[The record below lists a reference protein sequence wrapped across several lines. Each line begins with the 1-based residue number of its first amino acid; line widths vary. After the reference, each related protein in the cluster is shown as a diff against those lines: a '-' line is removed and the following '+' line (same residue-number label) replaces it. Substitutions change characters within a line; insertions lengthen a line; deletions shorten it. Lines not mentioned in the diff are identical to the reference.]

1 MNINAFVKINT
12 EDLVDSMIETLTES
26 QLRSFVNQLCDKI
39 QLLEFDE
46 ALLADR
52 LRAVMPFY
60 NDNSSEGY
68 EEPLDIN
75 NIIRDYPEI

>member
-1 MNINAFVKINT
+1 MNINVAVKINT
-12 EDLVDSMIETLTES
+12 EDLAERMIETLTEA
-26 QLRSFVNQLCDKI
+26 QLRAFVNSLCDKM

-60 NDNSSEGY
+60 NDPEGEGY
-68 EEPLDIN
+68 EDPLDIN
-75 NIIRDYPEI
+75 SIVRDYPSI